1 MAAVPR
7 GSSSTWPSFTVT
19 ITSRSTW
26 RGESPGSE
34 RVVILGRAGRPL
46 RPVLPHY
53 LECPPLASSLHW
65 KDSGLP
71 VSLLG
76 ESLLWEDFPP
86 GTACI
91 HYFPLLCKTEMEHTR
106 PAEVP

>member
-7 GSSSTWPSFTVT
+7 GSSSIWPSSTVIT
-19 ITSRSTW
+19 TSRSTW
-26 RGESPGSE
+26 RGESHRSE
-34 RVVILGRAGRPL
+34 RAVILGPAGRPL
-46 RPVLPHY
+46 RPLLPHH
-53 LECPPLASSLHW
+53 LECHPLASSVHG
-65 KDSGLP
+65 KDSGLT
-71 VSLLG
+71 VALLG